1 MNVASPSQ
9 NWVSKSILQT
19 AKAMLM
25 IAAVF
30 LPMAAAAQSGG
41 EADTYRVLYGFKGQ
55 PDGALPIAGV
65 IRDQNGNLYGTTQL
79 GGTGTCSGNFPGCG
93 TVFSVDPNGKE
104 TVLYGFAGHPTDGES
119 PRGALVRDAT
129 GNLYGTTYEGGTSG
143 FGTVFEL
150 DSSGK
155 ETVLYNFTGGAGG
168 SFPLG
173 SLIQDANGNLY
184 GTSSGNSTN
193 CAIGCGT
200 VFKLDTAGK
209 FTVLHAFM
217 GPDGDAP
224 LAGLTMDAAG
234 NLYGTTSRGG
244 TSCNGGCGVVFK
256 LDPSGK
262 ETVLHSFKD
271 FPDGAF
277 PVGDLTRDA
286 KGNLYG
292 TTSGGGFN
300 HRYCNFG
307 CGTIFKL
314 APTGKE
320 TVLYRFPALS
330 TGVHPSGSVIL
341 DPAGNLYGT
350 TDAGGDTKFC
360 GQVGCGVVFKL
371 SKTAKLTILRK
382 FSPGSG
388 SHPTPT
394 LVRDASGTLYGT
406 ADGGGSGNGRDA
418 YGCGVVFK
426 LTP

>member
-1 MNVASPSQ
+1 MMNLAQSQ

-25 IAAVF
+25 MAAVF

-41 EADTYRVLYGFKGQ
+41 EADTNRVLYGFKGQ

-65 IRDQNGNLYGTTQL
+65 IRDENGNLYGTTEL
-79 GGTGTCSGNFPGCG
+79 GGTATCSGPFPGCG
-93 TVFSVDPNGKE
+93 TVFMVDPGGKE
-104 TVLYGFAGHPTDGES
+104 TVLHTFAGHPTDGS
-119 PRGALVRDAT
+119 YPSASLIQDAN
-129 GNLYGTTYEGGTSG
+129 GNLYGTTDEGGTSG
-143 FGTVFEL
+143 FGTVFKL
-150 DSSGK
+150 DTNGK
-155 ETVLYNFTGGAGG
+155 ETVLYSFTGGADGA
-168 SFPLG
+168 FPRG

-200 VFKLDTAGK
+200 VFKLDTAGTL
-209 FTVLHAFM
+209 TVLYTFT

-224 LAGLTMDAAG
+224 VAGLTMDAAG
-234 NLYGTTSRGG
+234 TLYGTTSRGG
-244 TSCNGGCGVVFK
+244 AFCNGGCGVVFK

-271 FPDGAF
+271 SPDGAF
-277 PVGDLTRDA
+277 PVGDLILDVA
-286 KGNLYG
+286 GSLYG
-292 TTSGGGFN
+292 TTSGGGYN

-314 APTGKE
+314 APSGKE
-320 TVLYRFPALS
+320 TVLYRFPALY

-341 DPAGNLYGT
+341 DTAGNLYGT

-360 GQVGCGVVFKL
+360 GEVGCGVVFKL
-371 SKTAKLTILRK
+371 SKAAKLTVLRR

-388 SHPTPT
+388 SYPAPT
-394 LVRDASGTLYGT
+394 LVRDPSGAFYGT
-406 ADGGGSGNGRDA
+406 AAVGGQFTGCS
-418 YGCGVVFK
+418 CGVVFK